1 VHRNTGELG
10 QRQPAATKGVIG
22 SGGVPL
28 MNLING
34 IELPSFIAN
43 NLNRHRALNGR
54 STRPSQLWLH
64 YADRGTIENECRTR
78 ARVGVAVKTRD
89 ARRQV
94 DRPAAI
100 STSADSVNAPV
111 VPALLDNEAVPMR
124 FFLISFDSQNPI
136 SLLS

>member
-1 VHRNTGELG
+1 
-10 QRQPAATKGVIG
+10 
-22 SGGVPL
+22 

-78 ARVGVAVKTRD
+78 ARVGVAVKTGD

-100 STSADSVNAPV
+100 SSSADSVNAPV
-111 VPALLDNEAVPMR
+111 VPALLDKGHQSKR
-124 FFLISFDSQNPI
+124 
-136 SLLS
+136 SLRRAELTVC